1 MARRDVL
8 LEVIACSVADAV
20 EAQQGGA
27 GRLEVISKFERG
39 GLTPP
44 LRLVQQIIAV
54 VSLPVRVMLREQDS
68 YDVTSTRE
76 KDLLCAAARAFSA
89 LRIEGLVLGF
99 LRAGRVDV
107 ELTHE
112 ILSCAPNLKATFHH
126 AFEETEP
133 FEAMRDIKRIE
144 QVDRIL
150 THGGSLPWPGRIEQL
165 AMYQRE
171 AHPEI
176 QIIVGGGLD
185 AEKIKDIGRSTAI
198 REFHVG
204 RAARASGSVDG
215 VVQAARVKTLV
226 EAARER
232 EF

>member
-1 MARRDVL
+1 MARLDAL

-27 GRLEVISKFERG
+27 GRLEVICEFERG

-44 LRLVQQIIAV
+44 LSLVQQIIAV

-68 YDVTSTRE
+68 YDVSSTKE
-76 KDLLCAAARAFSA
+76 KDRLCAAAREFSA

-99 LRAGRVDV
+99 LREGRIDL
-107 ELTHE
+107 ELTQE
-112 ILSCAPNLKATFHH
+112 ILSCAPNLRATFHH
-126 AFEETEP
+126 AFEDAEP
-133 FEAMRDIKRIE
+133 FEAIRDIKKIK

-150 THGGSLPWPGRIEQL
+150 TYGGAGDWQVRIEQL
-165 AMYQRE
+165 ARYQE
-171 AHPEI
+171 AAHPEI
-176 QIIVGGGLD
+176 EVLAGGGLD
-185 AEKIKDIGRSTAI
+185 AEKIRTIGKSTAI

-204 RAARASGSVDG
+204 RAARVSERVDG

-226 EAARER
+226 EAARE
-232 EF
+232 E